1 MQYSFGFVSCIAAAA
16 VMSQEVLSLK
26 AELKEKDEEI
36 AALKQKLA
44 QLEKVRRRLNVVLSD
59 DNVYCYEALW
69 LS

>member
-1 MQYSFGFVSCIAAAA
+1 
-16 VMSQEVLSLK
+16 MSQEVLSLK